1 MNESL
6 MIICV
11 VAAVIALAGAVCN
24 TIMLLALYAYVSKMR
39 ASIRTILLSTDAD
52 EVKSKLRDWSHLN

>member
-1 MNESL
+1 MDESL

-11 VAAVIALAGAVCN
+11 VAAVIALAGVVCN

-39 ASIRTILLSTDAD
+39 ASIRVILLSTDAD